1 MLEPL
6 NPFMVRAVIAVFL
19 AALMSTLGTLALLR
33 GVAYLPAEVSHSAL
47 GGAAVGVYLSAY
59 AASWID
65 PFLVA
70 ALFSVATALTTE
82 YAGRREGA
90 EVMGAAIG
98 GSLAATLAIYAF
110 IRGLVPGELKAVIDG
125 YLIGDIL
132 LLSSRDIIQ
141 LSAVSILTLAFT
153 LLFYNELIYICF
165 DMDGAE
171 ALGLNV
177 KLYDLLLFALAGMAG
192 VVAARSVGALLV
204 YAFMIAPA
212 ASARELTNRV
222 RDHLILTF
230 IIALSSG
237 LIGLAAA
244 STFNLPASGTI
255 AAIPSGLY
263 IILLILRYL
272 R

>member
-1 MLEPL
+1 MLESL
-6 NPFMVRAVIAVFL
+6 NPFMLRAVIGIFL
-19 AALMSTLGTLALLR
+19 AGSMSTLGTLALLR

-59 AASWID
+59 LASWID

-70 ALFSVATALTTE
+70 AVFSVATALITE
-82 YAGRREGA
+82 YAGRREGP

-98 GSLAATLAIYAF
+98 GSLAAAMAIYAF
-110 IRGLVPGELKAVIDG
+110 IRGFVPGELKAVIDG
-125 YLIGDIL
+125 YLIGDVL

-141 LSAVSILTLAFT
+141 LSAVTVLTLVFT
-153 LLFYNELIYICF
+153 LLFYNELVYICF

-177 KLYDLLLFALAGMAG
+177 KLYDYLLFALAGMAG
-192 VVAARSVGALLV
+192 VVAAKSVGALLV

-212 ASARELTNRV
+212 ASARMLTNRV

-237 LIGLAAA
+237 LIGLAVA
-244 STFNLPASGTI
+244 SMFNLPASGTI
-255 AAIPSGLY
+255 AAIPSGIY
-263 IILLILRYL
+263 IVLLIVRHLR
-272 R
+272 

>member
-1 MLEPL
+1 
-6 NPFMVRAVIAVFL
+6 
-19 AALMSTLGTLALLR
+19 
-33 GVAYLPAEVSHSAL
+33 
-47 GGAAVGVYLSAY
+47 
-59 AASWID
+59 
-65 PFLVA
+65 
-70 ALFSVATALTTE
+70 
-82 YAGRREGA
+82 
-90 EVMGAAIG
+90 
-98 GSLAATLAIYAF
+98 
-110 IRGLVPGELKAVIDG
+110 
-125 YLIGDIL
+125 
-132 LLSSRDIIQ
+132 
-141 LSAVSILTLAFT
+141 
-153 LLFYNELIYICF
+153 
-165 DMDGAE
+165 
-171 ALGLNV
+171 V

>member
-1 MLEPL
+1 MLEAL
-6 NPFMVRAVIAVFL
+6 NPFMLRAVVGVFL
-19 AALMSTLGTLALLR
+19 ASLTSMLGALTLLR
-33 GVAYLPAEVSHSAL
+33 GIAYLPAEASHSAL

-59 AASWID
+59 AASWVD

-70 ALFSVATALTTE
+70 ALFSVATALATE
-82 YAGRREGA
+82 YAGRRGGA

-98 GSLAATLAIYAF
+98 GSLAAAMAIYAF
-110 IRGLVPGELKAVIDG
+110 VRGLVPGELKAVMDG
-125 YLIGDIL
+125 YLIGDVL
-132 LLSSRDIIQ
+132 LLSSRDIMQ
-141 LSAVSILTLAFT
+141 LLAATILTLAFT

-177 KLYDLLLFALAGMAG
+177 GLYDYLLFALAGMAG
-192 VVAARSVGALLV
+192 VVAAKSMGALLV

-222 RDHLILTF
+222 RDHLILTL

-237 LIGLAAA
+237 LTGLAAA
-244 STFNLPASGTI
+244 SAFNLPASGTI
-255 AAIPSGLY
+255 AAIPSGMY
-263 IILLILRYL
+263 IILLVLRRL